1 MEIRNKYVVKVG
13 GIFHSVWGYNMINH
27 DFYKVIKLKGTTQ
40 VVVRRLK
47 TINTRDD
54 GYGQC
59 GWLKMVDE
67 FDENP
72 HFNEEI
78 IKKVLLN
85 YDSTQKIKI
94 TEWQTAYIMPKE
106 KYDDEFY
113 FNYLD

>member
-1 MEIRNKYVVKVG
+1 MEIRNKYGVKVG
-13 GIFHSVWGYNMINH
+13 DIFHSVWGYNMINH

-47 TINTRDD
+47 TITTRDD

-72 HFNEEI
+72 HFNEKI

-113 FNYLD
+113 FDYLD